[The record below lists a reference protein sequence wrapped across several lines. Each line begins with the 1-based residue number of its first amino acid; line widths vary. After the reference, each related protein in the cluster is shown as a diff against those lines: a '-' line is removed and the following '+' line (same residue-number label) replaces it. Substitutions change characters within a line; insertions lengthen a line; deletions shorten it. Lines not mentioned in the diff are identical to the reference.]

1 MAPSPPKW
9 SAEEDTFLRKHY
21 PGEGALYCATKL
33 GRPKS
38 GVNARAEKLGIR
50 SLDTKPWTNKEDALL
65 RLRYGKL
72 TAPRLA
78 AMLNRSETR
87 VRHRIRKLGLNATGS
102 APWTSDDMAYLCA
115 HYGTMTNAEI
125 ASELGRTV
133 DAVELKAGRIGL
145 SQRIVRLTPEQER
158 YVAEH
163 METRACTDIA
173 RDLGIGVNAVMRATR
188 KNGYRARPT
197 SRAWTPDEDER
208 LRGLF
213 PVMRNREI
221 AEQLERTELAVKLR
235 CRLLGMFR
243 GKGRHGT
250 GRANKA

>member
-1 MAPSPPKW
+1 MIPSPPKW
-9 SAEEDTFLRKHY
+9 SAEEDAVLRKYY
-21 PGEGALYCATKL
+21 PGEGAQYCAAKL

-50 SLDTKPWTNKEDALL
+50 SLDTRPWTNKEDALL

-78 AMLNRSETR
+78 AMLKRSEMG
-87 VRHRIRKLGLNATGS
+87 VRHRIRKLGLNGTGA
-102 APWTSDDMAYLCA
+102 APWTSDDCAFLCA
-115 HYGTMTNAEI
+115 HYGTMTKAEI

-133 DAVELKAGRIGL
+133 DAVELKAARIGL
-145 SQRIVRLTPEQER
+145 SQRLVRLTPEQER

-163 METRACTDIA
+163 MEMRACTDIA
-173 RDLGIGVNAVMRATR
+173 RDLGIGVNTVIRAVR

-197 SRAWTPDEDER
+197 SRAWTADADER
-208 LRGLF
+208 LRELF

-235 CRLLGMFR
+235 CRSLGLFR
-243 GKGRHGT
+243 TTKRHT
-250 GRANKA
+250 NR